1 MQRSPKALVIGAAG
15 NIGRPLVTYLRSIG
29 YSVLEVDARPGWR
42 PEYLMADITHPLDL
56 LPAFDWAPDVVF
68 LLAASVGRMTCEQAG
83 SLAITTN
90 LAGIN
95 NVLQLCKRTSSVCV
109 FFSTSEV
116 YGPGCEVMNDQTA
129 VPQPNNRYGL
139 SKWLGEQLV
148 EYEVRTSKLRA
159 VTLRPCMI
167 YDEAEDVGDHRSAMI
182 RFAANLARRKPIE
195 VHRGSARGWL
205 HVSDAVR
212 AVEAAGHV
220 PEYAT
225 INIGHPHIV
234 PISVLAELIRVELG
248 ADSELIRSV
257 TLPPQM
263 TLVKHPT
270 LERQRNLLGFEPLIT
285 LKEGVR
291 RVCAVQSPHGSVR
304 ARRCATR
311 RSADSPHRAST
322 FVERVGASASLAHIA
337 LGGRVTVSGQVQA
350 TEPSRPGLTGGVL
363 APPLSAPATPADPHP
378 DTGETPALHLV
389 PAMCCACGDEPS
401 EPVAVT
407 EDFDLRTSPDTFLA
421 LQCQGCGSLFLS
433 LVPGDDSA
441 ARIYPAGYR
450 PIRVS
455 RLIAPE
461 PGAAVLSLGVTVPA
475 DGIGAPG
482 SVGSYDFALL
492 NLTLEHVPDPTGVLA
507 AVHDALRPGARAVV
521 VLHNIESP
529 AFRFFRGRHWGGYD
543 APRQRRVLS
552 VEGLRRLAAGAGLEV
567 ESLSTVAASDP
578 WNRSMLRL
586 CQDWQAPAWLADRFG
601 DRAVAS
607 SALFAALDA
616 VLRLLG
622 RGALM
627 VATLRRLERRPPP

>member
-116 YGPGCEVMNDQTA
+116 YGPGCEILDDQNTL
-129 VPQPNNRYGL
+129 PQPNNRYGL

-270 LERQRNLLGFEPLIT
+270 LERQRKLLGFEPLVT

-291 RVCAVQSPHGSVR
+291 RVCAVQ
-304 ARRCATR
+304 ARMA
-311 RSADSPHRAST
+311 AS
-322 FVERVGASASLAHIA
+322 ELAAARLGELPARPAEPVPSTKGLEQA
-337 LGGRVTVSGQVQA
+337 L
-350 TEPSRPGLTGGVL
+350 
-363 APPLSAPATPADPHP
+363 
-378 DTGETPALHLV
+378 PALTL
-389 PAMCCACGDEPS
+389 P
-401 EPVAVT
+401 
-407 EDFDLRTSPDTFLA
+407 
-421 LQCQGCGSLFLS
+421 
-433 LVPGDDSA
+433 SA
-441 ARIYPAGYR
+441 A
-450 PIRVS
+450 V
-455 RLIAPE
+455 
-461 PGAAVLSLGVTVPA
+461 
-475 DGIGAPG
+475 
-482 SVGSYDFALL
+482 
-492 NLTLEHVPDPTGVLA
+492 
-507 AVHDALRPGARAVV
+507 
-521 VLHNIESP
+521 
-529 AFRFFRGRHWGGYD
+529 
-543 APRQRRVLS
+543 
-552 VEGLRRLAAGAGLEV
+552 
-567 ESLSTVAASDP
+567 
-578 WNRSMLRL
+578 
-586 CQDWQAPAWLADRFG
+586 
-601 DRAVAS
+601 
-607 SALFAALDA
+607 
-616 VLRLLG
+616 
-622 RGALM
+622 
-627 VATLRRLERRPPP
+627 